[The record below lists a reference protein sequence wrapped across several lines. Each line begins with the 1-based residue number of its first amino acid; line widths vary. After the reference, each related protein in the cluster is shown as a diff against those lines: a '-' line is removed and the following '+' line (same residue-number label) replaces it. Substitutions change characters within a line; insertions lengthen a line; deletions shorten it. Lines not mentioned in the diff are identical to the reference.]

1 MPDVKLSI
9 AGRDYFVACNAGEE
23 QRLLELGAMVDATA
37 QKVAGGARGLTE
49 TRGLLFSALMLADR
63 LHDAG
68 GAGGAGGAARA
79 DTAQPSAAMV
89 QSADI
94 LEGLATRLEN
104 LALRLEN

>member
-23 QRLLELGAMVDATA
+23 KRLLELGAMVDATA
-37 QKVAGGARGLTE
+37 QQVAGGARGLTE
-49 TRGLLFSALMLADR
+49 KRGLLFSALMLADR

-68 GAGGAGGAARA
+68 GAARP

>member
-37 QKVAGGARGLTE
+37 QQVSGSGRGLTE
-49 TRGLLFSALMLADR
+49 TRALLFSALMLADR

-68 GAGGAGGAARA
+68 GKVVAEKAE
-79 DTAQPSAAMV
+79 PSAAMV
-89 QSADI
+89 QSADT
-94 LEGLATRLEN
+94 LEELASRLEN

>member
-23 QRLLELGAMVDATA
+23 QRLLELGAMVDTIAE
-37 QKVAGGARGLTE
+37 QVAGGSRGLTE
-49 TRGLLFSALMLADR
+49 TRILLFSALLLADK
-63 LHDAG
+63 LHDTG
-68 GAGGAGGAARA
+68 GKGAVDRPEPA
-79 DTAQPSAAMV
+79 TAMV
-89 QSADI
+89 QSADA

>member
-68 GAGGAGGAARA
+68 GAARA

>member
-23 QRLLELGAMVDATA
+23 QRLLELGALVDATA
-37 QKVAGGARGLTE
+37 LEVAGGARGLTE
-49 TRGLLFSALMLADR
+49 TRALLFSALLLADK
-63 LHDAG
+63 LHEAG
-68 GAGGAGGAARA
+68 GTATA
-79 DTAQPSAAMV
+79 DNTEPSAAML
-89 QSADI
+89 QSSDI

>member
-23 QRLLELGAMVDATA
+23 QRLLELGALVDATA
-37 QKVAGGARGLTE
+37 LEAAGGAHGLTE
-49 TRGLLFSALMLADR
+49 TRALLFSALMLADK
-63 LHDAG
+63 LHDTG
-68 GAGGAGGAARA
+68 GTVTA
-79 DTAQPSAAMV
+79 DTAGPSAAML
-89 QSADI
+89 QSSDI

>member
-68 GAGGAGGAARA
+68 GAGGAGGA

>member
-1 MPDVKLSI
+1 MPDFKLSI

-23 QRLLELGAMVDATA
+23 QRLLELGAMVNATA
-37 QKVAGGARGLTE
+37 HQVAGGARGLTE
-49 TRGLLFSALMLADR
+49 TRALLFSALMLADK

-68 GAGGAGGAARA
+68 GAVRV
-79 DTAQPSAAMV
+79 DTAEPSAALK
-89 QSADI
+89 QSADT

>member
-37 QKVAGGARGLTE
+37 QQVAGGARGLTE
-49 TRGLLFSALMLADR
+49 TRILLFSALLLADK

-68 GAGGAGGAARA
+68 GTVTS
-79 DTAQPSAAMV
+79 DKTETSAAML
-89 QSADI
+89 QSADT

>member
-23 QRLLELGAMVDATA
+23 QRLLELGAMVDTTA
-37 QKVAGGARGLTE
+37 QQVSGGVRGLTE
-49 TRGLLFSALMLADR
+49 TRILLFSALLLADK

-68 GAGGAGGAARA
+68 GTVTA
-79 DTAQPSAAMV
+79 DKTEPTAAML
-89 QSADI
+89 QSIDT

>member
-23 QRLLELGAMVDATA
+23 QRLLELGATVDATA
-37 QKVAGGARGLTE
+37 QQVAGGARGLTE

-68 GAGGAGGAARA
+68 GAARP
-79 DTAQPSAAMV
+79 DSTQPSAAMV

>member
-37 QKVAGGARGLTE
+37 QQVAGGARGLTE
-49 TRGLLFSALMLADR
+49 TRGLLFSALMLADG

-68 GAGGAGGAARA
+68 GAGSAARA

-89 QSADI
+89 QSANI

>member
-68 GAGGAGGAARA
+68 GAARA
-79 DTAQPSAAMV
+79 DTAQPSAAIV

>member
-68 GAGGAGGAARA
+68 DAARA